1 MMPDI
6 HVRAKSAGMLYALN
20 GVAPTI
26 HPTAWVAPTA
36 VLIGD
41 VRLGPG
47 ANIWFNCVLRAD
59 TNPIVVGARTNI
71 QDGTIIHVDHGE
83 NFTDIGDD
91 VTIGHGAIIHACKL
105 RNRAFVGMGATV
117 LDGAV
122 IEDELIVIGR
132 GDDAETDGK
141 GRAGGEVDVSVGGKL
156 AGGGNAGGVAGC
168 DRAASVDGCGR
179 LDGACAGQDA
189 IHGGGGV
196 QQAIHLE
203 GGAIR
208 DGGQLGAA

>member
-1 MMPDI
+1 MPDSHI
-6 HVRAKSAGMLYALN
+6 ALKSSGLLYALD

-26 HPTAWVAPTA
+26 DPTAWVAPTA

-59 TNPIVVGARTNI
+59 TNPIIIGARSNI

-83 NFTDIGDD
+83 NFTEIGED
-91 VTIGHGAIIHACKL
+91 VTVGHAAIVHACKL

-122 IEDELIVIGR
+122 IEEGGLLGARGLLAPGKKIGR
-132 GDDAETDGK
+132 YELWTGAPARLVRVMSEDE
-141 GRAGGEVDVSVGGKL
+141 RARWDQTALHYVGLSNRYRNGMTE
-156 AGGGNAGGVAGC
+156 A
-168 DRAASVDGCGR
+168 
-179 LDGACAGQDA
+179 
-189 IHGGGGV
+189 
-196 QQAIHLE
+196 
-203 GGAIR
+203 
-208 DGGQLGAA
+208 